1 MSALERSGDNG
12 PPPHQP
18 PVAAA
23 APAPSA
29 SLTDP
34 RVPRSSRQPAP
45 ASRFRAENGGRARV
59 PRESPP
65 LPGSVA
71 TRQPSVSGGASG
83 QLLESQALIPE
94 ALLVL
99 SDLAA
104 APTLPSPPQAGRV
117 PAPGV
122 GLVVV
127 LDSRPASWCAVND
140 DEVQTEELVLQS
152 PLPDGSAGDAHLQL
166 GCSVVKDV
174 EDIEGL
180 TEGCDDEKTP
190 QKLLG
195 PSSESACIDIS
206 AATAALEAEAG
217 WEHVERGHRFGRGAP
232 PVPSR
237 EGLERSLAF
246 KRWARGRCFRCLERG
261 HQVHACH
268 DSFRCIRCRRP
279 GHRERFCR
287 AHSPVARDR
296 SPVAR
301 VSSPVSQAHH
311 QRSRSP
317 FVQPCSSQTR
327 CWAEVVSNSSLHV
340 SVPPRSQYRCRQD
353 SNASA
358 FLVSALESQFALL
371 RTELLQEVELLRTEL
386 RDALAKLQVASV
398 VPLVPELQS
407 GSTDEVDECF
417 FGEFSPRAVDG
428 TSSVHGGVVITEVVA
443 PVLQIMPELQELCG
457 ESAMVQ
463 PMKPGSLESLASPS
477 PSESCQPL
485 AFVDSGC
492 LDGSFTLSSMPIG
505 HEVSLSDEVDETGV
519 LAPNS
524 DALSCEQ
531 LEMSES
537 IVSVASVVD
546 DV

>member
-1 MSALERSGDNG
+1 M
-12 PPPHQP
+12 
-18 PVAAA
+18 
-23 APAPSA
+23 
-29 SLTDP
+29 
-34 RVPRSSRQPAP
+34 
-45 ASRFRAENGGRARV
+45 
-59 PRESPP
+59 
-65 LPGSVA
+65 
-71 TRQPSVSGGASG
+71 
-83 QLLESQALIPE
+83 
-94 ALLVL
+94 
-99 SDLAA
+99 
-104 APTLPSPPQAGRV
+104 
-117 PAPGV
+117 
-122 GLVVV
+122 
-127 LDSRPASWCAVND
+127 
-140 DEVQTEELVLQS
+140 
-152 PLPDGSAGDAHLQL
+152 
-166 GCSVVKDV
+166 
-174 EDIEGL
+174 
-180 TEGCDDEKTP
+180 
-190 QKLLG
+190 
-195 PSSESACIDIS
+195 
-206 AATAALEAEAG
+206 
-217 WEHVERGHRFGRGAP
+217 
-232 PVPSR
+232 
-237 EGLERSLAF
+237 
-246 KRWARGRCFRCLERG
+246 
-261 HQVHACH
+261 
-268 DSFRCIRCRRP
+268 
-279 GHRERFCR
+279 
-287 AHSPVARDR
+287 
-296 SPVAR
+296 
-301 VSSPVSQAHH
+301 SSPVSQAHH